1 MKQATILALAAY
13 LTAAACAGG
22 CSTNPVT
29 GRKELIL
36 ISREQE
42 IAMGAQA
49 GPQFEAEF
57 GGKVPDERLQAYVR
71 SVGEKIAAYSDR
83 PMPYEF
89 AVLAS
94 DVPNAFA
101 LPGGKVYITAGLMLE
116 MGNERQ
122 LAGVLGHEISHV
134 AMRHNVKGIQRQMGA
149 AVVVEIAGIVVGGSN
164 AQIAEAAAKVATGM
178 AKLHYSREDEYQ
190 ADEVGIRYMARAGYN
205 PYGMV
210 ELLTT
215 LLEISQ
221 AEGGSLTEMFQT
233 HPLTK
238 KRIDKVREVIESDPA
253 YGQFS
258 PDQPDPQA
266 GQFLQM
272 RRRLKSALGK

>member
-1 MKQATILALAAY
+1 MRRATILALTGW
-13 LTAAACAGG
+13 LTLTGFLGG
-22 CSTNPVT
+22 CSANPAT
-29 GRKELIL
+29 GRRELIL

-42 IAMGAQA
+42 IAMGSEA

-57 GGKVPDERLQAYVR
+57 GGKLADERVQGYVR

-89 AVLAS
+89 TVLAS

-101 LPGGKVYITAGLMLE
+101 LPGGKVYITAGLMLG
-116 MGNERQ
+116 MANERE

-134 AMRHNVKGIQRQMGA
+134 AIRHNVKGIQRQMGA
-149 AVVVEIAGIVVGGSN
+149 AVVVEIAGIVIGGSK
-164 AQIAEAAAKVATGM
+164 AQVAEAATKVATGM
-178 AKLHYSREDEYQ
+178 ANLHYSREDEYQ
-190 ADEVGIRYMARAGYN
+190 ADEFGIKYMTRAGYN

-215 LLEISQ
+215 LLEMSE

-233 HPLTK
+233 HPLTG
-238 KRIDKVREVIESDPA
+238 KRIDEARGFIESDPA
-253 YGQFS
+253 YAKFS
-258 PDQPDPQA
+258 PDQPDLHA
-266 GQFLQM
+266 GQFLEM
-272 RRRLKSALGK
+272 RSLLKSALGK